1 MGGGDR
7 RLTGQLAWG
16 TKCSSN
22 SDKRP
27 CLNKVEGKNPLTTLA
42 HVCIPTN
49 TSILKKKIK

>member
-22 SDKRP
+22 SDKRR